1 MKRGGGGGGVGGGF
15 WKDHLVFRVRVDLR
29 KMRFV

>member
-1 MKRGGGGGGVGGGF
+1 MKRGGGGGVGGGL

-29 KMRFV
+29 KMFV